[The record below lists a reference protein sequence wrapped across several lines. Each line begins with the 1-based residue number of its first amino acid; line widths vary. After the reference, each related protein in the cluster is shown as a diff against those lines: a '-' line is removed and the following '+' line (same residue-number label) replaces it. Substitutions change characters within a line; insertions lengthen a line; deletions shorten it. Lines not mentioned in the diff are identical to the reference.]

1 MTPRRKRRPTI
12 PTLPAISANLNDN
25 QVLTIPE
32 WCALN
37 RFSKRTGQRILGA
50 PGGPVVTQLSTKK
63 DSHRRSQ
70 EWQKKF
76 ANLSIR

>member
-50 PGGPVVTQLSTKK
+50 PGGPVVTQLSTNRIGITVANNRAWQA
-63 DSHRRSQ
+63 SREHR
-70 EWQKKF
+70 
-76 ANLSIR
+76 A